1 MQRVALLLAIGVMSG
16 TSTTQPATVQTSA
29 TANDQCSVAIVSR
42 FVDPKAP
49 TCDIKTAEHMA
60 RNGNLYQQNQV
71 GIASM
76 LAIGSDFSRKDA
88 LAWFQQAAQRGYPPA
103 EVNLA
108 VMYINGW
115 GTNTNYGIAQLWLR
129 RAADQHFARAYYN
142 LGILYLEG
150 KGVHQDNVKALRWF
164 QKGAEAG
171 DSSAQT
177 NLGYMYDL
185 GLGCEKNIVTAAKW
199 YRKAA
204 DAGNPLG
211 ENNLA
216 DLYLRGEGVA
226 QDDVQAFHW
235 FEKAADQG
243 HTGARIKLGYM
254 YAEGRG
260 TAKDPQTAYF
270 WITAA
275 SAAGDN
281 RGRELQHM
289 LEQQL
294 NAKQIAEAHDRVN
307 HLRQATPHVPA
318 SSFVQ

>member
-1 MQRVALLLAIGVMSG
+1 VRSQSLRIVVGLIGLSG
-16 TSTTQPATVQTSA
+16 AMNLRRLFAQAPTQE
-29 TANDQCSVAIVSR
+29 QCSVAIVSR
-42 FVDPKAP
+42 FADRNTPI
-49 TCDIKTAEHMA
+49 CDLKTAERMA
-60 RNGNLYQQNQV
+60 RTGNLYQQNQM

-76 LAIGSDFSRKDA
+76 LAIGPDFTKKDA
-88 LAWFQQAAQRGYPPA
+88 LTWFQQAAQRGYPPA

-115 GTNTNYGIAQLWLR
+115 GTPTNYGVALHWLR
-129 RAADQHFARAYYN
+129 AAADQHFARAYYN

-150 KGVHQDNVKALRWF
+150 KGVKQDNSEAFRWF
-164 QKGAEAG
+164 RMGAAAG
-171 DSSAQT
+171 DGSAQT
-177 NLGYMYDL
+177 NLGYMYDQ
-185 GLGCEKNIVTAAKW
+185 GLGCEKSVSTAALW

-226 QDDVQAFHW
+226 QDDAQAFRW
-235 FEKAADQG
+235 FQKAAEQG

-260 TAKDPQTAYF
+260 IAKDQQTAYF
-270 WITAA
+270 WI
-275 SAAGDN
+275 SAATATGDS
-281 RGRELQHM
+281 RGRELQHV

-294 NAKQIAEAHDRVN
+294 NAKQIAEIQERVS
-307 HLRQATPHVPA
+307 RMQQAVPQVPV